1 MFSEIRSNDD
11 DRGYFDKKLIPRVEE
26 LDKTKNGKTI
36 EGGYALH
43 YKKIMKTS
51 KMMYL

>member
-1 MFSEIRSNDD
+1 MFSETKSNDD

-36 EGGYALH
+36 EGGLRFIIR
-43 YKKIMKTS
+43 K
-51 KMMYL
+51 